1 MVANDRKKFSF
12 SEASVGNNGFDMSR
26 RALLRNS
33 AIFGGSAFILAACG
47 SSGSSNTNIKTT
59 SAVSTTAG
67 PGDKVPAGVKLGN
80 NKSLTLAV
88 SNMPASVDPMVE
100 VGGDGR
106 RFDIYECLVDQSPV
120 TGVPRPFLATS
131 WKQVDETTYDFTLRP
146 GVKFH
151 NGDPMTTD
159 DVIFSLERGANP
171 SYATAVN
178 FSTFA
183 KATAVNTSTVRV
195 TTTGPDVLFLKKI
208 AGISI
213 MPKNYYMG
221 LGSTDKARAAAF
233 AQAPIGTGPYKFVS
247 YTTSKSVVEIA
258 STTWRHPTIEQIT
271 TLQVTDTGTQ
281 LNSFLAGSSQYVN
294 LMPVSS
300 IGELNK
306 AGATLIELVKGN
318 DLGAFID
325 SVEVGG
331 APKTGPMG
339 NKQVRQALNY
349 GINKAELVSSVLKNK
364 TVADNG
370 QLVAPGLPGYTTT
383 VTSYPYDVAKAKQLL
398 DAAGYPVKSG
408 GSRFSLSMATA
419 FAGPGSA
426 RLLIGEY
433 LENQIAALDI
443 DVSYSAETDITLEVD
458 YFYDIKQR
466 PDIYHFGLFSRP
478 FMDAARTF
486 NYFTSASKNYH
497 MSNAQFDALFEQQQG
512 EFDTA
517 KRQTILAEMAE
528 ILHDEA
534 TFLFTTEDMWIDA
547 AAKNLRGL
555 VQADVQTEQYFDLL
569 YFVAD

>member
-1 MVANDRKKFSF
+1 VS
-12 SEASVGNNGFDMSR
+12 NNGFEISR

-33 AIFGGSAFILAACG
+33 AVFGGSAFLLAACG
-47 SSGSSNTNIKTT
+47 TSGSSSNTAIKAT
-59 SAVSTTAG
+59 SLVSATGG

-80 NKSLTLAV
+80 NKSLTLAL

-120 TGVPRPFLATS
+120 TGAPRPFLATS
-131 WKQVDETTYDFTLRP
+131 WKQVDETTYDFTLRQ

-151 NGDPMTTD
+151 NGDPLTTD
-159 DVIFSLERGANP
+159 DVIFSLQRAANP
-171 SYATAVN
+171 TYATAVN
-178 FSTFA
+178 FATFA
-183 KATAVNTSTVRV
+183 SATAVDAQTVRV
-195 TTTGPDVLFLKKI
+195 ATSAPDVLFIKKI
-208 AGISI
+208 ASISI
-213 MPKNYYMG
+213 LPKNYYTS
-221 LGSTDKARAAAF
+221 LGATDKARAAAF
-233 AQAPIGTGPYKFVS
+233 AQAPVGTGPYKFVS

-258 STTWRHPTIEQIT
+258 PTTWRHPTIQQIT

-281 LNSFLAGSSQYVN
+281 LNSFLAGSAQYIN
-294 LMPVSS
+294 LMPISA
-300 IGELNK
+300 IGSLNK

-325 SVEVGG
+325 SVDMGG

-349 GINKAELVSSVLKNK
+349 GIDKNTLINNVLKGK
-364 TVADNG
+364 TVSDNG
-370 QLVAPGLPGYTTT
+370 QLIAAGLPGYTST

-398 DAAGYPVKSG
+398 DAAGYPAKNG
-408 GSRFSLSMATA
+408 GSRFTMSMATA

-433 LENQIAALDI
+433 LQNDLAALGI
-443 DVSYSAETDITLEVD
+443 DVTYQAMTDIATEID

-478 FMDAARTF
+478 FMDAARPF
-486 NYFTSASKNYH
+486 NYFTTASKNYH
-497 MSNAQFDALFEQQQG
+497 MSNPQFDALFEQQQG
-512 EFDTA
+512 EFDAA
-517 KRQTILAEMAE
+517 KRQAILAQMAE

-534 TFLFTTEDMWIDA
+534 TFLFSTQDMWLDA
-547 AAKNLRGL
+547 AAKNLRGM
-555 VQADVQTEQYFDLL
+555 VQADVQTEQYYDLL